1 MRFSFHIH
9 QEKMGRSIW
18 CDWCVKGSPA
28 LLQSISA
35 PLEGTSALDKRK
47 ASGFFQY
54 HRVRGAVAAYITEM
68 HAAERLATAEMGC
81 PHTPLRS
88 ELTHVFKPISQNQAF
103 FRSVLKQS
111 PLMRWLPF
119 GSEEAS
125 PSEEHFLHKISCR
138 LTLYVAQKQP
148 HNAASSVSQRCLP
161 FIWGYPHHSSLPL
174 WRW

>member
-1 MRFSFHIH
+1 MRFSFHIR
-9 QEKMGRSIW
+9 QEEMGRSSRF
-18 CDWCVKGSPA
+18 DWCVKGSPA

-103 FRSVLKQS
+103 FRSVLKQT

-125 PSEEHFLHKISCR
+125 PSEEHLLPQIKCRHTLH
-138 LTLYVAQKQP
+138 VAPKHPQ
-148 HNAASSVSQRCLP
+148 NTASTVYWRCLP
-161 FIWGYPHHSSLPL
+161 FLWGYPHHSSLPL
-174 WRW
+174 